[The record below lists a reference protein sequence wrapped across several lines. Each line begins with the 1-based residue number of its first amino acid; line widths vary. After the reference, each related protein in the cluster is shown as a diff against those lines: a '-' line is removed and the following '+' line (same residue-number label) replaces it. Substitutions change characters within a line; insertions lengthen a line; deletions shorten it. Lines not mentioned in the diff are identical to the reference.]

1 MAITF
6 VCFSL
11 FAKQTQF
18 QFLIPLFHNYT
29 IITST
34 NYQKKSNRCANQSVN
49 PSTSSGLVLKAAH
62 REAERSVVDAHVGI
76 AAVEAEVARIGT
88 TNRTAPTDAVG
99 TDIVE
104 RTTAAGAAARH
115 RQLKWGGKSPHRC
128 ICTPT

>member
-49 PSTSSGLVLKAAH
+49 PSTSSGLVLQATDSKAA
-62 REAERSVVDAHVGI
+62 RSVVVVHAGI
-76 AAVEAEVARIGT
+76 AAAEVQV
-88 TNRTAPTDAVG
+88 P
-99 TDIVE
+99 
-104 RTTAAGAAARH
+104 
-115 RQLKWGGKSPHRC
+115 
-128 ICTPT
+128 